1 MGRLVTDGGADGTN
15 GGSSGGISGAGKS
28 LRLPLWV
35 WLAYGACLILF
46 AAVSAT
52 SFWMEA
58 SRAGRPADL
67 LDLGVKEATSIVV
80 VFALTFPLLAWVGRL
95 QGPGLAWPRVV
106 LGHLAGLVVF
116 SLAHTAG
123 MTALRLAIY
132 TAVGARFTFGPFWQ
146 QLLYEFRKDVLVYLG
161 LVGGALMLQRA
172 LRRPARPEPAAP
184 GEAAD
189 PRIEIRDGARRI
201 WLAPAEIL
209 WVEAAGNYVEVH
221 TPGRSVLWRRTLAA
235 VEQDLAD
242 KGFVRVHRSRLVNL
256 RHVRATANKDS
267 GDFTLTLADGAEIA
281 GARRWRA
288 AFERAAAR

>member
-1 MGRLVTDGGADGTN
+1 MP
-15 GGSSGGISGAGKS
+15 GAGER
-28 LRLPLWV
+28 LRPPVWV
-35 WLAYGACLILF
+35 WLAYAVCLVLF
-46 AAVSAT
+46 ATVSAT

-58 SRAGRPADL
+58 TRAGRPADL
-67 LDLGVKEATSIVV
+67 LDLGLKEATSIVV

-95 QGPGLAWPRVV
+95 QAPGLGWPRVV
-106 LGHLAGLVVF
+106 LGHLAGLVGF

-132 TAVGARFTFGPFWQ
+132 AAAGLPFSFGPFWR

-161 LVGGALMLQRA
+161 LVGGALLLQRA
-172 LRRPARPEPAAP
+172 LHRPATPETADVA
-184 GEAAD
+184 EAGD

-201 WLAPAEIL
+201 WLEPAEIL

-221 TPGRSVLWRRTLAA
+221 TPGRSMLWRRTLAA
-235 VEQDLAD
+235 VEQDLAG

-267 GDFTLTLADGAEIA
+267 GDFTLTLADGVEIA